1 MGSGEK
7 GRLTRVDFLLE
18 GIFPYLI
25 CSFSSLRSWSC
36 SSKGRK
42 GVYGQQFQI
51 RKLYG
56 AKALLSKGLTFLDK
70 TSDR

>member
-1 MGSGEK
+1 MTVAGGAE
-7 GRLTRVDFLLE
+7 VYFCAF
-18 GIFPYLI
+18 FP
-25 CSFSSLRSWSC
+25 F
-36 SSKGRK
+36 
-42 GVYGQQFQI
+42 YGQQFQI